1 MNSSTQS
8 QQKNIMN
15 SLNIPMSPV
24 YNWVTTEPTLY
35 KVAHPIDTTN
45 APRRWSFIRLAKRPR
60 ICGFGN
66 SAAGMVTGF
75 LKEKKETRELWEEL
89 YLK

>member
-24 YNWVTTEPTLY
+24 YNQMTTEPTLY
-35 KVAHPIDTTN
+35 KAADPIDTKN
-45 APRRWSFIRLAKRPR
+45 APTRWNFILLAKRPR
-60 ICGFGN
+60 IWGFGN
-66 SAAGMVTGF
+66 SAADMVIRF
-75 LKEKKETRELWEEL
+75 PKRKK
-89 YLK
+89 K